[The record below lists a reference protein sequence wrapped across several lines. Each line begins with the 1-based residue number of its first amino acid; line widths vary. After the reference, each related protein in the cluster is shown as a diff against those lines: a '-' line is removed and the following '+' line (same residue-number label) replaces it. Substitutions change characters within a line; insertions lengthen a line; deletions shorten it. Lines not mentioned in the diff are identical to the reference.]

1 MTPYIAT
8 THDYLLSTCTDPVDL
23 CVLKMGTE
31 AGGKGTAAVPVKQSN
46 RRVGMRYHWKG
57 ARRQTG
63 ADVYTF

>member
-46 RRVGMRYHWKG
+46 RRVGMRYH
-57 ARRQTG
+57 
-63 ADVYTF
+63 